1 MWKSR
6 CQTYLLE
13 NHIDALKAK
22 KMHTPTHP
30 HTHTH
35 THTHTHIYIYIYY
48 TR

>member
-22 KMHTPTHP
+22 KMHT
-30 HTHTH
+30 HTHR
-35 THTHTHIYIYIYY
+35 YIYY
-48 TR
+48 KIDILL